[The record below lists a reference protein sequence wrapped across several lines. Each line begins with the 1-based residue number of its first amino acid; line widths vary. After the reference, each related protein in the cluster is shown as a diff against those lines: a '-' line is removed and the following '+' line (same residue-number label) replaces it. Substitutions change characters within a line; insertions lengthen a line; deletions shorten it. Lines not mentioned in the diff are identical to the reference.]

1 MMLNEK
7 DGKLPIQE
15 LQLFLKETSEKLLEY

>member
-7 DGKLPIQE
+7 DGRLPIQE